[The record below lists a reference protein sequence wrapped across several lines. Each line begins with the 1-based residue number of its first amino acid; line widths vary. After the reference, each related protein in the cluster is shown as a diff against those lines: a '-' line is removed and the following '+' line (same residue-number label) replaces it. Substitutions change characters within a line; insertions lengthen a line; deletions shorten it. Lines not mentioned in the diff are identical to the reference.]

1 MDPTPAAVLDRDM
14 QGHWVR
20 LQTLTRARWLAIIG
34 QLLALGV
41 AYFGFDLRF
50 DLVLSL
56 LVVAILVAS
65 NLFSSWVF
73 PRTRRLSELEAI
85 LTLVFDAAQLTLLL
99 FLTGGLTNPFALLLL
114 APATI
119 AATVLRLP
127 GTLAVAGVT
136 MLLATLLAFS
146 YQPLFLPDGT
156 RLALPDLFRFGFW
169 LGIVVGVGFIGLYS
183 RSLVTEKQAL
193 TEALLATQMALA
205 REQKLTDLGG
215 VVAAA
220 AHELGTPLAT
230 IKLASSELADALSDD
245 PELRDD
251 ALLIRAQAERCRDI
265 LHAMGR
271 TGKRDPQLA
280 QAPLEAVLAEAAAP
294 HAHRG
299 KVLDYQLQQGQMP
312 EIPRQPEI
320 IHGLR
325 NLIQNAVD
333 FAQSRVLVSAWLE
346 GDSLRL
352 RVADDGP
359 GFPPNLL
366 GRIGEPYLRDRR
378 TGTERRPGYDGMG
391 LGLFIAK
398 TLLERS
404 GANVRFS
411 NAASGVLPEYPGAC
425 IDLAWPLQRIARAP
439 RPVLGA
445 RIENASEG

>member
-1 MDPTPAAVLDRDM
+1 MEPTPAAVLDRDM

-20 LQTLTRARWLAIIG
+20 LQTLTRARWLAITG
-34 QLLALGV
+34 QLVALFT
-41 AYFGFDLRF
+41 AYFGFELQF
-50 DLVLSL
+50 DLLLSV
-56 LVVAILVAS
+56 LVVAVLVAS
-65 NLFSSWVF
+65 NLFSTWVF
-73 PRTRRLSELEAI
+73 PRTRRLSELEAL
-85 LTLVFDAAQLTLLL
+85 LTLVFDALQLTLLL

-127 GTLAVAGVT
+127 GTLAVAGLT
-136 MLLATLLAFS
+136 MLLATLLVFS

-156 RLALPDLFRFGFW
+156 RLALPELFRFGFW
-169 LGIVVGVGFIGLYS
+169 LGIMVGVGFIGLYS

-230 IKLASSELADALSDD
+230 IKLVSAELADALHEDD
-245 PELRDD
+245 ELRED
-251 ALLIRAQAERCRDI
+251 ALLIRDQAERCRDI

-271 TGKRDPQLA
+271 TGKRDPQLD
-280 QAPLEAVLAEAAAP
+280 QAPLEAVLTEAAGL
-294 HAHRG
+294 HAQRG
-299 KVLDYQLQQGQMP
+299 KLVDYRLSDGPLP

-325 NLIQNAVD
+325 NVIQNAVD
-333 FAQSRVLVSAWLE
+333 FAATRVVVMAWVQGERLH
-346 GDSLRL
+346 LRI
-352 RVADDGP
+352 ADDGP

-378 TGTERRPGYDGMG
+378 ASADRRPGYDGMG

-404 GANVRFS
+404 GARVQFS
-411 NAASGVLPEYPGAC
+411 NASAGPDHPGAC
-425 IDLAWPLQRIARAP
+425 IDVDWPLQAIARTP

-445 RIENASEG
+445 TIANRSDG

>member
-20 LQTLTRARWLAIIG
+20 LQTLTRARWLAITG
-34 QLLALGV
+34 QLVALFI
-41 AYFGFDLRF
+41 AYFGFQVRF
-50 DLVLSL
+50 DLALSL
-56 LVVAILVAS
+56 AVVAVLVAS

-73 PRTRRLSELEAI
+73 PRTRRLSETEAL
-85 LTLVFDAAQLTLLL
+85 LTLVFDALQLTLLL

-127 GTLAVAGVT
+127 GTLAVAGLT

-156 RLALPDLFRFGFW
+156 RLAVPELFRFGFW
-169 LGIVVGVGFIGLYS
+169 LGIVVGVAFIGLYS

-230 IKLASSELADALSDD
+230 IKLVSAELAMALKDD
-245 PELRDD
+245 PDLHED

-265 LHAMGR
+265 LHGMGR
-271 TGKRDPQLA
+271 TGKRDPQMD
-280 QAPLEAVLAEAAAP
+280 QAPLEAVLSEAAAP
-294 HAHRG
+294 HAQRG
-299 KVLDYQLQQGQMP
+299 KHLDYRLP
-312 EIPRQPEI
+312 ANPLPDIPRQPEI

-325 NLIQNAVD
+325 NVIQNAVD
-333 FAQSRVLVSAWLE
+333 FAAARVLISADIQ
-346 GDSLRL
+346 GDRLHLRI
-352 RVADDGP
+352 ADDGP

-378 TGTERRPGYDGMG
+378 TAADRRPGYDGMG

-404 GANVRFS
+404 GARVRFS
-411 NAASGVLPEYPGAC
+411 NAAAGPDHMGAC
-425 IDLAWPLQRIARAP
+425 IDVDWPLAVIARAP

-445 RIENASEG
+445 TIGSTISG